1 MKRLIATL
9 LLLLPLAAAAQS
21 DSTAI
26 RIVERY
32 LGILNIDALPHD
44 SMLVLTTEITSPT
57 DGDTFT
63 MRRLYAWPQMF
74 LVEVRTANGKL
85 QTGLCGNGKDNY
97 HAYSEKYDAWRN
109 ITAESFYNRLYGFDF
124 RGPLYNWR
132 NDNAELTYG
141 GHTTYKGQNLEVVN
155 VSAPGFFH
163 RTYLFEP
170 SGLLSAILE
179 RDTVDE
185 HYGKLMDAHI
195 DWKVIHEY
203 LTVGQTIIPSL
214 ESFMRAG
221 SLTVLRTEAHLEER
235 NNLLF
240 YKD

>member
-1 MKRLIATL
+1 MKKLLAILI
-9 LLLLPLAAAAQS
+9 LLLPLTAFSQS

-32 LGILNIDALPHD
+32 LNILNIEALPHD

-57 DGDTFT
+57 GGDTFS

-74 LVEVRTANGKL
+74 LVEVRTADGKL
-85 QTGLCGNGKDNY
+85 QTGLCGNGTDY
-97 HAYSEKYDAWRN
+97 RVYSEKYNAWRN
-109 ITAESFYNRLYGFDF
+109 ITTASFYDRLYGFDF

-132 NDNAELTYG
+132 NDNAEMTYG
-141 GHTTYKGQNLEVVN
+141 GHTTYKGQKLEVVN

-170 SGLLSAILE
+170 SGILSAIIE
-179 RDTVDE
+179 NDTIDE

-195 DWKVIHEY
+195 DWKIIHEY
-203 LTVGQTIIPSL
+203 QNVGQTIIPAL
-214 ESFMRAG
+214 ESFMREG
-221 SLTVLRTEAHLEER
+221 ELTVMRTEAHLEER

-240 YKD
+240 KKD